1 MTRTRSLTR
10 RRRRDLLVEV
20 DADLSSDEVE
30 EALTWS
36 SPRRLL
42 QVADGRLELP
52 DFHPALQ
59 GLLRAAVEDVQ
70 RYEEAG
76 WDRQHSLERLR
87 SHLKHIKAVLSQ
99 DWVQEGLEREPELVC
114 GLIAQLVV
122 QSPVYEDEGVVAVSD
137 PLYRTSRRR
146 RFR

>member
-1 MTRTRSLTR
+1 MRRTHALSR
-10 RRRRDLLVEV
+10 RRPRDLLPAEDDGILPEEV
-20 DADLSSDEVE
+20 SEVLDW
-30 EALTWS
+30 AT
-36 SPRRLL
+36 PRRLMR
-42 QVADGRLELP
+42 VADDRLDLP
-52 DFHPALQ
+52 ATHPALH
-59 GLLRAAVEDVQ
+59 GLLGAMIADV
-70 RYEEAG
+70 RDYEERG